1 MANDHYLVCM
11 ALLNQNGKRR
21 LPIGG
26 ASLAEPI
33 AADAD
38 PGQQGEALALDLL
51 LRLWQQTNLGPI
63 QRHGEET
70 NLLLLE
76 MPMAKVL
83 EDLPRL
89 KKAWLAGGSDAD
101 LYRELRQLT
110 ERGWSIQTAKYSKP
124 SFQIW

>member
-1 MANDHYLVCM
+1 MANDHYLVCL

-21 LPIGG
+21 LPHGG

-33 AADAD
+33 RADAD

>member
-1 MANDHYLVCM
+1 MANDHYLVCL

-33 AADAD
+33 AAGAD

-89 KKAWLAGGSDAD
+89 KKAWLAGGSDVD
-101 LYRELRQLT
+101 LYGGLRQLT